1 MRRKSLYL
9 VLAGVCGVIAAA
21 ISSQWLTAQANSK
34 PVGVLSEIFVAAV
47 AIDVGEEITAQK
59 LQLEKWPADK
69 IPHGASGT
77 LSEIEGKFAKQRFYV
92 GEAIM
97 PVKLMDEN
105 WSAVRKGFK
114 AVAMKASEIDI
125 ANLLQPGDRVD
136 VMAYF
141 SKSELVTRSTTK
153 TILEGVLVYALDG
166 NTVRRSAEDR
176 PKSLR
181 TIELLINEEDA
192 EAWTYANE
200 LGNIRLSLVSQEQF
214 DGNGLPQA
222 TGDDFLNW
230 IEEQQQRL
238 EESIAARER
247 QLRKDFDLLESPS
260 LAEITASIPVSTT
273 PDLIE
278 QITET
283 STAVE
288 EEAGFSMVKMVEGKL
303 VEYWVVPGKLPV
315 VRRSGTENENR
326 DDARSNSD
334 SNNSEN
340 DSTNANETI
349 VTEYSYLD
357 GRKSPFKVGSNA
369 SRFQIKDK

>member
-222 TGDDFLNW
+222 TGGDFLNW

-247 QLRKDFDLLESPS
+247 QLKKDFDLLESPS

>member
-278 QITET
+278 EITET

-340 DSTNANETI
+340 EFTNANETI

>member
-181 TIELLINEEDA
+181 TIELLINEVDA

-222 TGDDFLNW
+222 TGGDFLNW

-247 QLRKDFDLLESPS
+247 QLKKDFNLLESPS

>member
-278 QITET
+278 EITET

-340 DSTNANETI
+340 ESTNANETI

>member
-222 TGDDFLNW
+222 TGADFLNW

-247 QLRKDFDLLESPS
+247 QLKNDFDLLESPS

>member
-340 DSTNANETI
+340 ESTNANETI

>member
-278 QITET
+278 EITET